1 MQRSGPIRSLLAAA
15 AAAVALG
22 AAAPPSGAAPAPT
35 GAAIPTGTAGRY
47 DVTIARTEYGIPH
60 IKAKDVRS
68 LGYGYAQALAED
80 NVCTVAE
87 AYVTANGERSR
98 YFGADQTYEIRGNG
112 SRAKNLNSDLF
123 YQRIKDQGTVERLA
137 KVPAPVG
144 PKPEILDALDGYVD
158 GWNAWLRSKGGTN
171 GIPDPTCRGKAWVR
185 PITEMD
191 ALRRF
196 HQLAVLASGGAAID
210 GIAEAAPLLGGTR
223 STDPSGKDAAAKVAD
238 ATAAA
243 GAVPAG
249 ELDRRLGGLGSN
261 AYAIGRSGSRSGHG
275 LLYGNPHFPW
285 QGSERFYQAHLT
297 IPGVL
302 DVTGGSLMG
311 VPIVL
316 IGATKGVAWSH
327 TVSTA
332 RRFVPY
338 QLQLV
343 PGSPTTYVEDGRTK
357 QMQTDEV
364 TVQVRGAG
372 GKLEPRSRTLYSSE
386 HGPIFTSILGLPLFP
401 WTPLN
406 AYAMHDGNKENFGRL
421 LNHFWD
427 MNYTQ
432 SVDDVEGVLKTYQGI
447 PWVNTIAADTAG
459 NAYYADIGNV
469 PNVSQQKYEACQ
481 AVLGRAT
488 DLLQR
493 LPILDGSRGA
503 CRPGNDADAAVPGI
517 LGPKAMPS
525 LRRDDHVSNM
535 NDSHWLTHPDRPLEG
550 FSRIIGDER
559 TARTLRTRVGIKQLQ
574 ERMAGTDG
582 LPGKGFDLDNL
593 MQVGM
598 GNRVYSAEIW
608 RDQLVAGCGSEA
620 CNVLRAWDRKNDL
633 DSKGAILWQRFVER
647 LGTVVPSIVTGLPVA
662 STVLGPFGTPFDA
675 GRPVDTPGGLNALN
689 PIVPVALNQAVDDLK
704 GAGLPL
710 DATLRRG
717 QTVTRRGETIPIHGG
732 PGPSGIFNVITPSWN
747 PKKGYTEVVHGSSF
761 VQAVDLKPGCP
772 DIRTIVTYGESSNPA
787 SVHSSDQT
795 KLYAKKGWVKAPF
808 CPADLEK
815 DRSAARV
822 HTADGGATVVT
833 VREARGRARPRVDV
847 VRPGGK
853 PATVRVRIRKGKR
866 VLRTVRRRGVAVGSS
881 PKVPKGSYRIEV
893 TVGKRTLRIPAKQ
906 R

>member
-1 MQRSGPIRSLLAAA
+1 MTQASPRRPLL
-15 AAAVALG
+15 VALATALTAG
-22 AAAPPSGAAPAPT
+22 AFAAPQAQAAPAVPS
-35 GAAIPTGTAGRY
+35 GTPGRY
-47 DVTIARTEYGIPH
+47 DVTVARTEYGIPH

-98 YFGADQTYEIRGNG
+98 YFGPEATYDIRGNG

-123 YQRIKDQGTVERLA
+123 HQRIKDRKTVERLA
-137 KVPAPVG
+137 AVPAPTG
-144 PKPEILDALDGYVD
+144 PKPEILQALEGYVD
-158 GWNAWLRSKGGTN
+158 GWNAWLRSVGGSKGV
-171 GIPDPTCRGKAWVR
+171 PDPSCRGKEWVR
-185 PITEMD
+185 PITRMD

-196 HQLAVLASGGAAID
+196 YQLSLLASGGAAID
-210 GIAEAAPLLGGTR
+210 GIAEAAPLLGGTQ
-223 STDPSGKDAAAKVAD
+223 SGSGTAAAKVAD
-238 ATAAA
+238 AEAAA
-243 GAVPAG
+243 KAVPAG
-249 ELDRRLGGLGSN
+249 ELDRRLGGIGSN
-261 AYAIGRSGSRSGHG
+261 AYAIGRTGSRSGHG

-316 IGATKGVAWSH
+316 IGSTKGMAWSH

-343 PGSPTTYVEDGRTK
+343 PGSPTSYVEDGQVK
-357 QMQTDEV
+357 QMQADEV
-364 TVQVRGAG
+364 TVQVRTG
-372 GKLEPRSRTLYSSE
+372 GGRLEPRSRTLYSSE
-386 HGPIFTSILGLPLFP
+386 QGPIFTSILGLPLFP

-406 AYAMHDGNKENFGRL
+406 AYAMHDGNAENFGRL

-427 MNYTQ
+427 MNYAE
-432 SVDDVEGVLKTYQGI
+432 SVDDVEGVLKKYQGI

-469 PNVSQQKYEACQ
+469 PNVTTQKYEACQ
-481 AVLGRAT
+481 VVLGRAT

-503 CRPGNDADAAVPGI
+503 CRPGTDADAAVPGI

-535 NDSHWLTHPDRPLEG
+535 NDSYWLTNPAKPLEG

-559 TARTLRTRVGIKQLQ
+559 TARTLRTRIGIKQLQ
-574 ERMAGTDG
+574 QRMDGTDG
-582 LPGKGFDLDNL
+582 LPGKGFDLENL

-598 GNRVYSAEIW
+598 NNRVYSAELW
-608 RDQLVAGCGSEA
+608 RDALIAGCDSEPCRA
-620 CNVLRAWDRKNDL
+620 LRGWDLRNDL

-647 LGTVVPSIVTGLPVA
+647 LGTVVPSIITGLPVA
-662 STVLGPFGTPFDA
+662 SSVLGPFQTPFDA
-675 GRPVDTPGGLNALN
+675 RNPVETPAGLNRLT
-689 PIVPVALNQAVDDLK
+689 PTVPVALNQAADDLR

-710 DATLRRG
+710 DATLRQG
-717 QTVTRRGETIPIHGG
+717 QTVTRRGERIPIPGG
-732 PGPSGIFNVITPSWN
+732 PGPSGIFNVITPTWN
-747 PKKGYTEVVHGSSF
+747 PKKGYDEVVHGSSF

-772 DIRTIVTYGESSNPA
+772 DVRTILTYGESTNPA

-795 KLYAKKGWVKAPF
+795 KLFSQKRWVKAPF
-808 CPADLEK
+808 CAADLER
-815 DRSAARV
+815 DRSAVRV
-822 HTADGGATVVT
+822 HTADAGATLVT
-833 VREARGRARPRVDV
+833 LREARGKARPRVDV
-847 VRPGGK
+847 VRTSGK
-853 PATVRVRIRKGKR
+853 AVRVRVRIRRGKK
-866 VLRTVRRRGVAVGSS
+866 VLRTVQRRGAAVGTA
-881 PKVPKGSYRIEV
+881 PRVPKGSYRVDV